1 MKISNPRFLYAGN
14 QKELNAD
21 FPACLKKKM
30 NVEKSGRHANVNKT
44 LQNLY
49 HFPEVMF
56 HCVCFTE
63 YYIKSVVPH
72 GFSFIYFAFV
82 NASGHIR
89 AGGNIIIMAS
99 LVSRCCSWKYS
110 FVHYNILRNGRCI
123 KHHEIS
129 HSTHAL

>member
-1 MKISNPRFLYAGN
+1 MKISNPRFLYAGS

-21 FPACLKKKM
+21 FPACLKKM

-44 LQNLY
+44 LQTLF

-56 HCVCFTE
+56 HCVCSTE
-63 YYIKSVVPH
+63 FYIESVYLMVFH
-72 GFSFIYFAFV
+72 FIYFTFV
-82 NASGHIR
+82 YASGHIR

-110 FVHYNILRNGRCI
+110 FVHYNILWNGRCI